1 MEQELRQFVNMNYG
15 PESWN
20 QIVKLQAEIR
30 VREQEAKLQAERERE
45 EAIEKL
51 CIWIGVISVVI
62 LFIFMIVV
70 AYQVAAAGM
79 IMYNKLEGQGYIS
92 SWM

>member
-1 MEQELRQFVNMNYG
+1 
-15 PESWN
+15 
-20 QIVKLQAEIR
+20 
-30 VREQEAKLQAERERE
+30 
-45 EAIEKL
+45 
-51 CIWIGVISVVI
+51 VI

-70 AYQVAAAGM
+70 AYQVAAAGL